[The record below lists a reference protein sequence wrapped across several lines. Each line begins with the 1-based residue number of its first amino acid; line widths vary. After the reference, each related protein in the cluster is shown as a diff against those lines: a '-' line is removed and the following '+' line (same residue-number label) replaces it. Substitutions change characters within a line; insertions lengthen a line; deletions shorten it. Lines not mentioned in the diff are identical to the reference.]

1 MTDDILKLAVYAK
14 GGDKEAYGKLYEH
27 YSNDMYRFALSIC
40 KNKSDAE
47 DAVQET
53 YVRYLLKKPKLK
65 AEDAVQE
72 AALSV
77 FKSIHCLYD
86 PTKFK
91 AYLFTA
97 LSNACKKTFC
107 EITAQLPETLAYE
120 TENFISADVKNALDL
135 LDTSSREIVLL
146 SAIGGFKSGE
156 IAKILDIP
164 SVTVR
169 TKKRRALMRMRK
181 ELE

>member
-1 MTDDILKLAVYAK
+1 MTDDILKLVVYSK

-27 YSNDMYRFALSIC
+27 YSNDMYRFAVSLCRNSC
-40 KNKSDAE
+40 D
-47 DAVQET
+47 
-53 YVRYLLKKPKLK
+53 

-97 LSNACKKTFC
+97 LSNACKKTFR
-107 EITAQLPETLAYE
+107 EKTEELPENLSYE
-120 TENFISADVKNALDL
+120 TEDFISADVKKALDL
-135 LDTSSREIVLL
+135 LDTPSREIVLL
-146 SAIGGFKSGE
+146 SAVGGFKSGE
-156 IAKILDIP
+156 IAKILDMP

-169 TKKRRALMRMRK
+169 TKKRRALSKMRK

>member
-1 MTDDILKLAVYAK
+1 MTDELLKLAVYAK

-40 KNKSDAE
+40 KNKSE
-47 DAVQET
+47 
-53 YVRYLLKKPKLK
+53 

-86 PTKFK
+86 PSKFK
-91 AYLFTA
+91 TYLFTA
-97 LSNACKKTFC
+97 LSNACKKSFR
-107 EITAQLPETLAYE
+107 EITEELPVSLSYE
-120 TENFISADVKNALDL
+120 TEDFISADVKNALDL
-135 LDTSSREIVLL
+135 LDTPSREIVLL
-146 SAIGGFKSGE
+146 SAVGGFNSRE
-156 IAKILDIP
+156 IAKILGIP

-169 TKKRRALMRMRK
+169 TKKKRALSKMRK
-181 ELE
+181 ELEL

>member
-1 MTDDILKLAVYAK
+1 MTDDILKLVVYSK
-14 GGDKEAYGKLYEH
+14 GGDKESYGKLYEY

-40 KNKSDAE
+40 KNQSD
-47 DAVQET
+47 
-53 YVRYLLKKPKLK
+53 

-91 AYLFTA
+91 TYLFTA
-97 LSNACKKTFC
+97 LSNACKKTFH
-107 EITAQLPETLAYE
+107 EKAEVLSAHFAYEPESLAYE
-120 TENFISADVKNALDL
+120 TEDFTSADVKNALDL
-135 LDTSSREIVLL
+135 LDTASREIVLL

-156 IAKILDIP
+156 IAKILDMP

-169 TKKRRALMRMRK
+169 TKKRRALSKMRK

>member
-40 KNKSDAE
+40 KNKSD
-47 DAVQET
+47 
-53 YVRYLLKKPKLK
+53 

-169 TKKRRALMRMRK
+169 TKKRRALTRMRK

>member
-47 DAVQET
+47 DAVQE
-53 YVRYLLKKPKLK
+53 
-65 AEDAVQE
+65 

-77 FKSIHCLYD
+77 FKGIHCLYD

>member
-47 DAVQET
+47 DAVQE
-53 YVRYLLKKPKLK
+53 
-65 AEDAVQE
+65 

-107 EITAQLPETLAYE
+107 EITAQFPETLTYE

>member
-47 DAVQET
+47 DAVQE
-53 YVRYLLKKPKLK
+53 
-65 AEDAVQE
+65 

-97 LSNACKKTFC
+97 LSNACKKTFSVKAI
-107 EITAQLPETLAYE
+107 EIPETLTYE
-120 TENFISADVKNALDL
+120 TEDFISADVKKALDL

-146 SAIGGFKSGE
+146 SAVGGFKSGE

>member
-1 MTDDILKLAVYAK
+1 MTDEMLKLAVYAK
-14 GGDKEAYGKLYEH
+14 GGDKEAYGKLYEY

-40 KNKSDAE
+40 KNRSD
-47 DAVQET
+47 
-53 YVRYLLKKPKLK
+53 

-86 PTKFK
+86 PSKFK
-91 AYLFTA
+91 SYLFTA
-97 LSNACKKTFC
+97 LSNACKKTFSTKTVEIPDTLPC
-107 EITAQLPETLAYE
+107 ETKE
-120 TENFISADVKNALDL
+120 FISADVKKALDL

-146 SAIGGFKSGE
+146 SAVGGFNSGE

>member
-1 MTDDILKLAVYAK
+1 MTDDILKLVVYSK
-14 GGDKEAYGKLYEH
+14 SGDREAYGKLYEY

-40 KNKSDAE
+40 RNQSD
-47 DAVQET
+47 
-53 YVRYLLKKPKLK
+53 

-77 FKSIHCLYD
+77 FKSISRLYD

-91 AYLFTA
+91 SYLFTA
-97 LSNACKKTFC
+97 LSNACKKTFR
-107 EITAQLPETLAYE
+107 EKTEQPPETIAYE
-120 TENFISADVKNALDL
+120 TENYISADVKKALDL
-135 LDTSSREIVLL
+135 LDSVSREIVLL
-146 SAIGGFKSGE
+146 SAVGGFKSGE
-156 IAKILDIP
+156 IGKILDMS

-169 TKKRRALMRMRK
+169 TKKRRALSKMQK

>member
-1 MTDDILKLAVYAK
+1 MTDDNLKLAVYAK

-40 KNKSDAE
+40 KNKSD
-47 DAVQET
+47 
-53 YVRYLLKKPKLK
+53 

-107 EITAQLPETLAYE
+107 EITAQLPETLTYE
-120 TENFISADVKNALDL
+120 TENFISSDVKNALDL

>member
-1 MTDDILKLAVYAK
+1 MTDDILKLVVYSK
-14 GGDKEAYGKLYEH
+14 GGDKESYGRLYEF

-40 KNKSDAE
+40 KNQSD
-47 DAVQET
+47 
-53 YVRYLLKKPKLK
+53 

-91 AYLFTA
+91 TYLFTA
-97 LSNACKKTFC
+97 LSNACKKTFR
-107 EITAQLPETLAYE
+107 EKTEELPETLAYE
-120 TENFISADVKNALDL
+120 TEDFISADVKNALDL
-135 LDTSSREIVLL
+135 LDTASREIVLL

-156 IAKILDIP
+156 IAKILDMP

-169 TKKRRALMRMRK
+169 TKKRRALSKMRK

>member
-14 GGDKEAYGKLYEH
+14 DGDKDAYGKLYEH

-40 KNKSDAE
+40 KNKSD
-47 DAVQET
+47 
-53 YVRYLLKKPKLK
+53 

>member
-1 MTDDILKLAVYAK
+1 MTDDILKLVVYSK
-14 GGDKEAYGKLYEH
+14 GGDKESYGKLYEY

-40 KNKSDAE
+40 KNQSD
-47 DAVQET
+47 
-53 YVRYLLKKPKLK
+53 

-91 AYLFTA
+91 TYLFTA
-97 LSNACKKTFC
+97 LSNACKKTFR
-107 EITAQLPETLAYE
+107 EKTEELPEALAYE
-120 TENFISADVKNALDL
+120 TEDFISADVKNALDL
-135 LDTSSREIVLL
+135 LDTASREIVLL

-156 IAKILDIP
+156 IAKILDMP

-169 TKKRRALMRMRK
+169 TKKRRALSKMRK

>member
-1 MTDDILKLAVYAK
+1 MTDDILKLVVYSK
-14 GGDKEAYGKLYEH
+14 GGDKESYGKLYEY

-40 KNKSDAE
+40 KNQSD
-47 DAVQET
+47 
-53 YVRYLLKKPKLK
+53 

-91 AYLFTA
+91 TYLFTA
-97 LSNACKKTFC
+97 LSNACKKTFR
-107 EITAQLPETLAYE
+107 EKTEELPETLAYE
-120 TENFISADVKNALDL
+120 TEDFISADVKNALDL
-135 LDTSSREIVLL
+135 LDTASREIVLL

-156 IAKILDIP
+156 IAKILDMP

-169 TKKRRALMRMRK
+169 TKKRRALSKMRK

>member
-1 MTDDILKLAVYAK
+1 MTDEILKLAVYAK

-47 DAVQET
+47 DAVQ
-53 YVRYLLKKPKLK
+53 
-65 AEDAVQE
+65 D

-77 FKSIHCLYD
+77 FKSMHCLYN
-86 PTKFK
+86 PAKFK
-91 AYLFTA
+91 IYLFTA
-97 LSNACKKTFC
+97 LSNACKKTFR
-107 EITAQLPETLAYE
+107 EKTEELPETLLYE
-120 TENFISADVKNALDL
+120 TEDFISADVKKALDL
-135 LDTSSREIVLL
+135 LDTASREIILL
-146 SAIGGFKSGE
+146 SAVGGFKSGE
-156 IAKILDIP
+156 IAKILDMP

-169 TKKRRALMRMRK
+169 TKKRRALSKMRK

>member
-47 DAVQET
+47 DAVQE
-53 YVRYLLKKPKLK
+53 
-65 AEDAVQE
+65 

-107 EITAQLPETLAYE
+107 EITAQLSETLTYE

>member
-1 MTDDILKLAVYAK
+1 MTDEMLKLAVYAK

-40 KNKSDAE
+40 KNKSE
-47 DAVQET
+47 
-53 YVRYLLKKPKLK
+53 

-77 FKSIHCLYD
+77 FKSIHRLYD
-86 PTKFK
+86 PSKFK
-91 AYLFTA
+91 TYLFTA
-97 LSNACKKTFC
+97 LSNECKKSFR
-107 EITAQLPETLAYE
+107 EITEEIPITLSYE
-120 TENFISADVKNALDL
+120 TEDFISADVKNALDL

-146 SAIGGFKSGE
+146 SSVGGFKSGE

>member
-1 MTDDILKLAVYAK
+1 MTDDILKLVVYSK
-14 GGDKEAYGKLYEH
+14 GGNKESYGRLYEF

-40 KNKSDAE
+40 KNRSD
-47 DAVQET
+47 
-53 YVRYLLKKPKLK
+53 

-91 AYLFTA
+91 TYLFTA
-97 LSNACKKTFC
+97 LSNACKKTFR
-107 EITAQLPETLAYE
+107 EKTDELPENLAYE
-120 TENFISADVKNALDL
+120 IEDFISADVKNALDL
-135 LDTSSREIVLL
+135 LDTASREIVLL
-146 SAIGGFKSGE
+146 SAVGGFKSGE
-156 IAKILDIP
+156 IAKILDMP

-169 TKKRRALMRMRK
+169 TKKRRALSKMRK

>member
-1 MTDDILKLAVYAK
+1 MTDEMLKLAVYAK
-14 GGDKEAYGKLYEH
+14 GGDKEAYGRLYEY

-40 KNKSDAE
+40 KNESD
-47 DAVQET
+47 
-53 YVRYLLKKPKLK
+53 

-77 FKSIHCLYD
+77 FKSIHRLYD
-86 PTKFK
+86 PSKFK

-107 EITAQLPETLAYE
+107 EKTIEIPETFTYE
-120 TENFISADVKNALDL
+120 TEDFISVDVKKALDL

-146 SAIGGFKSGE
+146 SAVGGFKSGE

>member
-14 GGDKEAYGKLYEH
+14 GGDKESYGKLYEH

-40 KNKSDAE
+40 KNKSD
-47 DAVQET
+47 
-53 YVRYLLKKPKLK
+53 

>member
-1 MTDDILKLAVYAK
+1 MTDDILKLVVYSK
-14 GGDKEAYGKLYEH
+14 GGDKEAYGKLYEY

-40 KNKSDAE
+40 RNQSD
-47 DAVQET
+47 
-53 YVRYLLKKPKLK
+53 

-77 FKSIHCLYD
+77 FRSIHCLYD

-91 AYLFTA
+91 TYLFTA
-97 LSNACKKTFC
+97 LSNACKKTFR
-107 EITAQLPETLAYE
+107 EKTEEFPETLVYE
-120 TENFISADVKNALDL
+120 TQDFISADVKKALDL
-135 LDTSSREIVLL
+135 LDGTSREIVLL
-146 SAIGGFKSGE
+146 SAVGGFKSGE
-156 IAKILDIP
+156 IAKILDMT

-169 TKKRRALMRMRK
+169 TRKRRALSKMRK